1 MKYNIY
7 CNTLNVQTLE
17 FFCAL
22 LRRCQEMNLIDNIE
36 DLIPH
41 RERLKLI
48 DTIVSVD
55 QRHAVCRA
63 TVKESWPLLS
73 GDGVCAIILVELTAQ
88 TAGVCIGWNEK
99 LKTGRPQG
107 EASGWLVG
115 IKKAHF
121 HIDKLSLNTC
131 ITIRSENRLVV
142 ENYKEVAA
150 TAHIGQE
157 LAGEIIL
164 QILLATR
171 DEG

>member
-1 MKYNIY
+1 M
-7 CNTLNVQTLE
+7 
-17 FFCAL
+17 
-22 LRRCQEMNLIDNIE
+22 IDNIE

-55 QRHAVCRA
+55 QGHAVCRA
-63 TVKESWPLLS
+63 TVKKSWPLLS
-73 GDGVCAIILVELTAQ
+73 GHGVCATVLVELVAQ

-99 LKTGRPQG
+99 IKTSKPQG

-121 HIDKLSLNTC
+121 HIDKIPLITC

-142 ENYKEVAA
+142 ENYKEIAA
-150 TAHIGQE
+150 TAHIGK
-157 LAGEIIL
+157 LLIGNIIL
-164 QILLATR
+164 QILLK
-171 DEG
+171 

>member
-1 MKYNIY
+1 
-7 CNTLNVQTLE
+7 
-17 FFCAL
+17 
-22 LRRCQEMNLIDNIE
+22 MNMIDNIE

-55 QRHAVCRA
+55 QEHAVCRA
-63 TVKESWPLLS
+63 TINKNWPLLS
-73 GDGVCAIILVELTAQ
+73 GDGVCAIVLVELAAQ

-99 LKTGRPQG
+99 MKTAGPQG

-121 HIDKLSLNTC
+121 HIDKIPLNTC

-142 ENYKEVAA
+142 ENYKEIAA
-150 TAHIGQE
+150 TARVGQT
-157 LAGEIIL
+157 LVGEIVL
-164 QILLATR
+164 QILLK
-171 DEG
+171 

>member
-1 MKYNIY
+1 MNII
-7 CNTLNVQTLE
+7 E
-17 FFCAL
+17 
-22 LRRCQEMNLIDNIE
+22 DIE

-55 QRHAVCRA
+55 QEHAVARA

-73 GDGVCAIILVELTAQ
+73 GDGVCAIVLVELAAQ

-99 LKTGRPQG
+99 MKIGGPQC

-121 HIDKLSLNTC
+121 HIDKIPLNTS

-142 ENYKEVAA
+142 ENYKEIAA
-150 TAHIGQE
+150 TVHIG
-157 LAGEIIL
+157 LTLVGEIIL
-164 QILLATR
+164 QILLK
-171 DEG
+171 